1 MAEENVKEPT
11 GEKLDIEELQKSIAK
26 DTIEFLRTKINKA
39 ECKDISCAIITINK
53 VTGQLLINT
62 ANAPL
67 MADTKMML
75 QEGLDMLNRHQTITA
90 IWGKFFAGKGEPK
103 NDSPIIHR

>member
-1 MAEENVKEPT
+1 MSEEVKVNT
-11 GEKLDIEELQKSIAK
+11 DELQKSIANE
-26 DTIEFLRTKINKA
+26 TTEFLRTKLNK
-39 ECKDISCAIITINK
+39 EESKSICCALITINRI
-53 VTGQLLINT
+53 TGQLLVNT

-90 IWGKFFAGKGEPK
+90 IWGRFFAGKGEPK
-103 NDSPIIHR
+103 NDSPIIRG